1 MDAVTREP
9 VTARTRA
16 RRLTLG
22 RAVMA
27 LLCLLLVGGIV
38 YAAWFW
44 HPAAP
49 GQSARSG
56 IRNAPVPVLVAAS
69 ETRDVPVYLD
79 GLGTVQ
85 AFNSVTVKAM
95 VDGPLV
101 EVRFKEGQDVRAGDV
116 LARIDPR
123 TYQAMLDQA
132 VAKKAQDQANLAN
145 ARLDLVRYQKLAA
158 TAYTSAQQADTQ
170 KATVAQL
177 EAQVQGDQAAI
188 DNARTQLG
196 YTTVTAPINGRT
208 GVRLVDQ
215 GNIVHASD
223 ATGMVVI
230 TTLQPISVV
239 FTLPQQE
246 LPAVAAAM
254 KDGSPEAFAVAQ
266 GSDGAHAGVLDRG
279 VLAVLD
285 NQVDPTTGTIK
296 LKATFPNAE
305 LKLWPGGFVD
315 VRLKVA
321 TEHDAIVVP
330 PAAVQRGPAGAYVYV
345 VGDGDAVHRQPVTVG
360 HEDERESVITSGL
373 PAGARVVTDGAARL
387 TDGAHV
393 SIVLAGRGGGL
404 ARPGAGQR
412 SWYGDAPASSTAVN
426 ISAPFIARPIA
437 TWLLAI
443 AILLA
448 GVLGYR
454 SLPVSALPQV
464 DFPTIQIT
472 TQLPGASPE
481 TVSTLITASLER
493 QFGQIPGLVSM
504 TSQSSEGTSQ
514 ITLQF
519 DLNRSMDSAA
529 QDVQAAIN
537 AAAGTLPNN
546 LPYPPVYAKVN
557 PADAAILTLALT
569 SDSVPIDRVSD
580 AADTLL
586 QPKLSEI
593 DGVGKV
599 TVQGNLRPAVRVRVD
614 PARLAAYGLSMEDV
628 RTAVANANS
637 NGPKGGFDGPRQAYA
652 VGANDQLVSAD
663 AYKDLVLAWRN
674 NAPVRLSNIG
684 SAVPGVEN
692 DRVEGWYDGKPAAV
706 LDIQRQPGAN
716 IVQTVAR
723 VRAALPKLERG
734 MPAGVVLTIVADR
747 TETIRASVADVQW
760 TLALSIVLVVGV
772 IFVFLRS
779 ARATFIPAVAL
790 PLSLVGTFGVMSL
803 LGYGLDNLSLMA
815 LTVATGFVVDD
826 AIVMIENITRHI
838 EEGVA
843 PLRAA
848 FLGAGEIGFTI
859 VSLTVSLIAV
869 FIPLLFMTGVIGRLF
884 NEFSVTL
891 SVAVIVSAIVSL
903 TLTPMMCGRLLRPAA
918 EAKPG
923 LVARWSER
931 GFDGLLA
938 GYKLTLRWALGRQ
951 SLLLLI
957 AVATLIGTIALYIVV
972 PKGFLPQQDTGV
984 IVATTEAS
992 ESVSIPRLA
1001 AMQARAADI
1010 VARDPAV
1017 SGVVSFVGAGTI
1029 NATPNTGRLTIAL
1042 KPVAGRDPAPAV
1054 IERLGAA
1061 VAGIPG
1067 LSVFFQPVQDIQIGA
1082 RVSRTQFQYTLM
1094 DTDPAEL
1101 AIWAPKLL
1109 DRLRSDPV
1117 LRNVA
1122 SDQQDGGF
1130 RTYLRLDRA
1139 AAMRLGVSMQAVQD
1153 TLYDAFGQR
1162 QISTIFGQ
1170 ANQYRVVLEADPSW
1184 QADPNRLMQLRVP
1197 GANDAQV
1204 PLSGIA
1210 TIERTTAPLVVT
1222 HQAQFPSVT
1231 LSFDLAPGYS
1241 LGQAV
1246 TAVHE
1251 AERAIGM
1258 PNTVTGG
1265 YSGDA
1270 AEFQRSLAAEPWLI
1284 GAAMVVIYIVLG
1296 VLYESVIHPIT
1307 ILSTLP
1313 SAGIGALLAL
1323 MLCGA
1328 DLSLVALVGVVLLM
1342 GIVKKNAIMMIDFA
1356 LDAER
1361 ERGLTPRAAIEEASL
1376 LRFRPIMM
1384 TTMAALLGAV
1394 PLVIGHGAGSEL
1406 RAPLGITIIG
1416 GLLLSQLLT
1425 LYTTPVIYLY
1435 MERLRRR
1442 VAGSAVVAAE

>member
-1 MDAVTREP
+1 M
-9 VTARTRA
+9 
-16 RRLTLG
+16 
-22 RAVMA
+22 
-27 LLCLLLVGGIV
+27 
-38 YAAWFW
+38 
-44 HPAAP
+44 
-49 GQSARSG
+49 
-56 IRNAPVPVLVAAS
+56 
-69 ETRDVPVYLD
+69 
-79 GLGTVQ
+79 
-85 AFNSVTVKAM
+85 
-95 VDGPLV
+95 
-101 EVRFKEGQDVRAGDV
+101 
-116 LARIDPR
+116 
-123 TYQAMLDQA
+123 
-132 VAKKAQDQANLAN
+132 
-145 ARLDLVRYQKLAA
+145 
-158 TAYTSAQQADTQ
+158 
-170 KATVAQL
+170 
-177 EAQVQGDQAAI
+177 
-188 DNARTQLG
+188 
-196 YTTVTAPINGRT
+196 
-208 GVRLVDQ
+208 
-215 GNIVHASD
+215 
-223 ATGMVVI
+223 
-230 TTLQPISVV
+230 
-239 FTLPQQE
+239 
-246 LPAVAAAM
+246 
-254 KDGSPEAFAVAQ
+254 
-266 GSDGAHAGVLDRG
+266 
-279 VLAVLD
+279 
-285 NQVDPTTGTIK
+285 
-296 LKATFPNAE
+296 
-305 LKLWPGGFVD
+305 
-315 VRLKVA
+315 
-321 TEHDAIVVP
+321 
-330 PAAVQRGPAGAYVYV
+330 
-345 VGDGDAVHRQPVTVG
+345 
-360 HEDERESVITSGL
+360 
-373 PAGARVVTDGAARL
+373 
-387 TDGAHV
+387 
-393 SIVLAGRGGGL
+393 
-404 ARPGAGQR
+404 
-412 SWYGDAPASSTAVN
+412 N

-464 DFPTIQIT
+464 DFPTIQVT

-537 AAAGTLPNN
+537 AAAGTLPAN

-569 SDSVPIDRVSD
+569 SDNVPIDRVSD

-614 PARLAAYGLSMEDV
+614 PARLASYGLSMEDV
-628 RTAVANANS
+628 RTAVAAANS
-637 NGPKGGFDGPRQAYA
+637 NGPKGGFDGPRQAFA
-652 VGANDQLVSAD
+652 LGANDQLVSAD
-663 AYKDLVLAWRN
+663 AYQTLVLAWRN
-674 NAPVRLSNIG
+674 NAPVRLSNVG
-684 SAVPGVEN
+684 AAVPGVEN
-692 DRVEGWYDGKPAAV
+692 DRVEGWYQNKPAAV

-716 IVQTVAR
+716 IVQTVER
-723 VRAALPKLERG
+723 IKAALPALERAV
-734 MPAGVVLTIVADR
+734 PAGVTLTIVSDR
-747 TETIRASVADVQW
+747 TETIRASVNDVQL
-760 TLALSIVLVVGV
+760 TLALSILLVVAV

-790 PLSLVGTFGVMSL
+790 PLSLVGTFGIMSL

-838 EEGVA
+838 EAGEP
-843 PLRAA
+843 PLQAA
-848 FLGAGEIGFTI
+848 YRGAGEIGFTI
-859 VSLTVSLIAV
+859 ISLTVSLIAV

-884 NEFSVTL
+884 SEFSVTL
-891 SVAVIVSAIVSL
+891 AVAVIVSAVVSL
-903 TLTPMMCGRLLRPAA
+903 TLTPMMCGRLLRADHGG
-918 EAKPG
+918 KPG
-923 LVARWSER
+923 WVARVSEA
-931 GFDGLLA
+931 GFDRMLA
-938 GYKLTLRWALGRQ
+938 GYRRSLRWALGRQ
-951 SLLLLI
+951 VLLLVVAI
-957 AVATLIGTIALYIVV
+957 ATLAGTIGLYLVV

-984 IVATTEAS
+984 IVATTEAA

-1001 AMQARAADI
+1001 SMQQRVADI

-1029 NATPNTGRLTIAL
+1029 NATPNTGRLTVAL
-1042 KPVAGRDPAPAV
+1042 KPIDGREPVQAV
-1054 IERLGAA
+1054 IERLSAA

-1094 DTDPAEL
+1094 DTDPVEL
-1101 AIWAPKLL
+1101 GLWAPKLL
-1109 DRLRSDPV
+1109 ARLQADQV

-1130 RTYLRLDRA
+1130 RTYVRVDRA

-1184 QADPNRLMQLRVP
+1184 QANPDMLLQLRVP
-1197 GANDAQV
+1197 GTGDAQV
-1204 PLSGIA
+1204 PLSVFA
-1210 TIERTTAPLVVT
+1210 TLERTTAPLVVT
-1222 HQAQFPSVT
+1222 HQSQFPSVT

-1241 LGQAV
+1241 LEHAV
-1246 TAVHE
+1246 TAVRA

-1258 PNTVTGG
+1258 PATVSGS

-1270 AEFQRSLAAEPWLI
+1270 AEFERSLSAEPWLI
-1284 GAAMVVIYIVLG
+1284 LAAVVVIYIVLG

-1323 MLCGA
+1323 MVCGT

-1356 LDAER
+1356 IDAER
-1361 ERGLTPRAAIEEASL
+1361 ERGLSPREAIEEACL

-1406 RAPLGITIIG
+1406 RSPLGITIIG

-1435 MERLRRR
+1435 MERLRARL
-1442 VAGSAVVAAE
+1442 AGPAVAAAE